1 MCLLANKY
9 RPFSFDEIV
18 GQRSVSLILR
28 QMAIK
33 ESIPAAMVFEGSA
46 GLGKTS
52 SARILGAALNCDM
65 SPGPCGACPSCVAV
79 LHGNSLD
86 VLEIDG
92 ASHGLVDDIRS
103 LRETVRYT
111 INGRKR
117 VIILDECQSLRRD
130 AFNVLL
136 NMLEEP
142 APDNVFVL
150 LTTEL
155 RRIPDTVLSRCMT
168 FNFRRL
174 TVHDI
179 TDRLTHICTLENLD
193 AETSLLRIIA
203 DRADGGMRD
212 AVMLLDQVTRVGIRT
227 GEQFLDALGED
238 DFAPALVAAMAD
250 ADVVSALR
258 AVDEQMYRTGDP
270 QTVTT
275 ALVRCLR
282 DLMVLKGGA
291 PLTCQAS
298 ALAARERLAAQIG
311 ADRILAALTVLW
323 EVQTQARLGD
333 DGRCTLEL
341 AIVVMSEQLS
351 KGRVAPQ
358 PVSAPIA
365 VPAAVP
371 AAMPAPAPVRRL
383 SLDEMKAM

>member
-1 MCLLANKY
+1 MLLANKY
-9 RPFSFDEIV
+9 RPSGFGEIV

-33 ESIPAAMVFEGSA
+33 ESIPAAMVFEGAA

-65 SPGPCGACPSCVAV
+65 TPGPCGSCVSCVAV
-79 LHGNSLD
+79 LQGKSLD

-92 ASHGLVDDIRS
+92 ASNGLVDDIRA

-117 VIILDECQSLRRD
+117 VVILDECQSLRRD

-174 TVHDI
+174 TVHDM
-179 TDRLTHICTLENLD
+179 TDRLAHICTQENLD
-193 AETSLLRIIA
+193 AEKPLLRLIA
-203 DRADGGMRD
+203 ERADGGMRD

-227 GEQFLDALGED
+227 VEQFLEVLGED
-238 DFAPALVAAMAD
+238 DFAPGLIAAMYD

-258 AVDEQMYRTGDP
+258 AVDEQLYRTGDP
-270 QTVTT
+270 QTITT

-282 DLMVLKGGA
+282 DLMVLKGGSR
-291 PLTCQAS
+291 LTCQAS
-298 ALAARERLAAQIG
+298 ALAARERLAVQIG

-323 EVQTQARLGD
+323 QVQTTARLGD

-351 KGRVAPQ
+351 KGRP
-358 PVSAPIA
+358 SAQ
-365 VPAAVP
+365 
-371 AAMPAPAPVRRL
+371 PAPLPIPTPIPVRRL
-383 SLDEMKAM
+383 SLDEMQAM